1 MKPKTPNKGIV
12 RELANMTILTKRGK
26 MKEKGIELYLV
37 KQVKALGGQAFKLVL
52 FSGAGFPDR
61 TVLLPKGRIAFVE
74 LKSPGQKPR
83 KIQWFWIKKLRALGF
98 HVFVCDTYEK
108 VDTML
113 WLLSEV
119 SSDGV

>member
-12 RELANMTILTKRGK
+12 QELANMTILTKRGK
-26 MKEKGIELYLV
+26 MKEKNIELYLT
-37 KQVKALGGQAFKLVL
+37 KQVKALGGLALKLTL

-83 KIQWFWIKKLRALGF
+83 KVQWYWIRKLKTLGF
-98 HVFVCDTYEK
+98 RVYICDSFEK
-108 VDTML
+108 VDR
-113 WLLSEV
+113 LLSEV
-119 SSDGV
+119 SHGV